1 MMSFHRRTEV
11 QNMFN
16 DLASTGTVARGPRL
30 GHHVDGV
37 GDTLAADATL
47 LDVVAQ
53 VEIES
58 KTWKRFI
65 MC

>member
-1 MMSFHRRTEV
+1 
-11 QNMFN
+11 MFN